1 MKHGPNQTLVPEMR
15 RKELLHGQ
23 LGIVKE
29 IFHPLILLLNS
40 PLSSSF
46 RSFILVEL
54 LPPLFD
60 FLLPLFLFSFTGL
73 FWVINNLDFVRVIGV
88 TIAVAVIVIPVL
100 LGLITF
106 RWRDVNAADDTD
118 IETQLGRRRLRSMR
132 TLLIE

>member
-1 MKHGPNQTLVPEMR
+1 MR
-15 RKELLHGQ
+15 REELLHGQ

-29 IFHPLILLLNS
+29 ILPPLILLFNS

-46 RSFILVEL
+46 RSFIFVEL

-60 FLLPLFLFSFTGL
+60 FLLPLFLFSFTSL

-88 TIAVAVIVIPVL
+88 AVTVAVIVISVW
-100 LGLITF
+100 LGLIAF

-118 IETQLGRRRLRSMR
+118 IETQLGRRRLRSVR